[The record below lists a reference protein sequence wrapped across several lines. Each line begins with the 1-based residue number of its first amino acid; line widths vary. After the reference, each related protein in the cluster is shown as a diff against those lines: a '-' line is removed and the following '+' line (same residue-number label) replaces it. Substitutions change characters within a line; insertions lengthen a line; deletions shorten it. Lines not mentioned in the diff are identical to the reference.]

1 MKFHLFLTA
10 AAGSLALAACGSS
23 EDTSTEVTPQ
33 TESTAPAVNPTADL
47 ADPSTPQGFVDTA
60 AASDMYELE
69 AARIAQ
75 EKGQSDAVKQFAQM
89 MIDDHTTSSENLQQ
103 AASQVSAV
111 TVAPRMTAMQ
121 QQMITELQNTG
132 TEAFDGVYKQQQIN
146 AHQQALN
153 VLQNYAQ
160 SGTEEPLKNFASTTA
175 PVVEMHLGMANE
187 LP

>member
-10 AAGSLALAACGSS
+10 AAGSFALAACGTA
-23 EDTSTEVTPQ
+23 EEPADTSAETE
-33 TESTAPAVNPTADL
+33 TAAPEVSPTADL
-47 ADPSTPQGFVDTA
+47 ADPSTPQGFVDTT
-60 AASDMYELE
+60 AASDMYEVE
-69 AARIAQ
+69 AARMAQ

-89 MIDDHTTSSENLQQ
+89 MIDDHTTSSENLM
-103 AASQVSAV
+103 AAAGQVSGI

-121 QQMITELQNTG
+121 QQMLRELQNTG

-146 AHQQALN
+146 AHQQTLN

-160 SGTEEPLKNFASTTA
+160 SGTEEPLKSFAATTA
-175 PVVEMHLGMANE
+175 PVVEMHLAAANE

>member
-10 AAGSLALAACGSS
+10 AAGSLALAACGSA
-23 EDTSTEVTPQ
+23 EEAPADTAPE
-33 TESTAPAVNPTADL
+33 TESTAPAVDPTADL

-60 AASDMYELE
+60 AASDMYEVE
-69 AARIAQ
+69 AARIAL
-75 EKGQSDAVKQFAQM
+75 EKGQSDGVKQFAQM
-89 MIDDHTTSSENLQQ
+89 MIDDHTTSSNNLKT
-103 AASQVSAV
+103 AAGQVSGV

-132 TEAFDGVYKQQQIN
+132 TEGFDGVYKQQQIN
-146 AHQQALN
+146 AHQQTLN
-153 VLQNYAQ
+153 ALQNYAQ